1 MVGSRGVQ
9 RRENFRVKGAAYC
22 RKMSLFGFGIGTLVS
37 LIDFS
42 FGSLIVPF
50 RVFFLF
56 VCFHKGM

>member
-42 FGSLIVPF
+42 FGS
-50 RVFFLF
+50 
-56 VCFHKGM
+56 